1 MRWATAALVVL
12 TLAASGLAVLGVRL
26 SRVQETA
33 MDEGLKALSEGRD
46 ARAIAGFRRVVRAH
60 HPLAD
65 RTEAALE
72 KLLELGASLEER
84 GDPEMARLAYL
95 SAWGGMNASTA
106 FGASVHPLALE
117 ARERLVKLRDGRPFP
132 RHEATA
138 RPVGKAAAALG
149 MVLFVGSGFSLLRG
163 RPSRAERPA
172 FRRIL
177 VELSLF
183 FAGLALFVVGA
194 LHA

>member
-1 MRWATAALVVL
+1 MRWAMPALAVLALAAL
-12 TLAASGLAVLGVRL
+12 GLGLLGVRL
-26 SRVQETA
+26 SRVQEEA
-33 MDEGLKALSEGRD
+33 MGEGLKALSEGRD

-65 RTEAALE
+65 RTEPALQ

-84 GDPEMARLAYL
+84 GDRETARLAYL
-95 SAWGGMNASTA
+95 SAWGGMNASAA
-106 FGASVHPLALE
+106 FGESNHPLALE
-117 ARERLVKLRDGRPFP
+117 ARAHLVRLRDGQPLP
-132 RHEATA
+132 KQEVTA
-138 RPVGKAAAALG
+138 RPVGKVAAVLG
-149 MVLFVGSGFSLLRG
+149 LVLFVGAGLRLLRG
-163 RPSRAERPA
+163 HDPRAERA
-172 FRRIL
+172 GLRRLI